1 MQEAS
6 TATIA
11 GHILCR
17 RGGGGAMTVTQT
29 GQDPDSDL
37 SGNPMAKTV
46 KDEVAGPPHLQE

>member
-17 RGGGGAMTVTQT
+17 RGGGAMTVTQT